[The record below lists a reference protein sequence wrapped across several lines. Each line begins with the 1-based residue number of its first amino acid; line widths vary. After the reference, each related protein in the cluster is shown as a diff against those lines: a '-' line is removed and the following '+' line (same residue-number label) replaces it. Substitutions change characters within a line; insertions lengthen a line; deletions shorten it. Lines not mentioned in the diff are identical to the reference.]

1 MHEKSSPN
9 FGSKVKAHTIG
20 EPLLSKKGYV

>member
-9 FGSKVKAHTIG
+9 FGSMVKAHIIG
-20 EPLLSKKGYV
+20 EPFLSKKGDV